1 MSTPGLYT
9 GCPVQYSLKY
19 IAGKWQIGILW
30 NLRNGSLRF
39 GALKAALPGIT
50 EKMLSQE
57 LRFFE
62 GAGVVER
69 TVFASVPP
77 RVEYRLTDK
86 GASLLPVLTAIVEWG
101 YAHLQDEKLSP
112 GMYPTPL
119 HTMEEIESRLS
130 AKTG

>member
-1 MSTPGLYT
+1 MSTPSLYT

-19 IAGKWQIGILW
+19 ISGKWQIGILW
-30 NLRNGSLRF
+30 NLRNGCLRF

-86 GASLLPVLTAIVEWG
+86 GASLLPVITAIVDWG
-101 YAHLQDEKLSP
+101 YAHLQDEKLAP

-119 HTMEEIESRLS
+119 NTMEEIESRLS
-130 AKTG
+130 AKAD